1 MEQEEKEFV
10 GQIVGYARVSAVDQN
25 VSRQV
30 KALEVECD
38 KIFVEKVSAAK
49 TENRPQFQEM
59 MRYLR
64 EGDILQVTSADRL
77 ARSTR
82 DLLDIVQS
90 LKDRGVQVEF
100 LDNPALN
107 TDTPQ
112 GEFMLTIL
120 AAVAQ
125 LERSI
130 IRERQAEGIAIA
142 RAAGKYDRAP
152 KLSPEQA
159 SEVRKL
165 DALGVPKTAIARKM
179 GCSRHTVYAVLDGIG
194 KYGGVEY
201 CPPISIQLSDPHH
214 SMCPNSHGLARK

>member
-1 MEQEEKEFV
+1 MEQEEKAFV
-10 GQIVGYARVSAVDQN
+10 GQGVGYARVSTLEQN
-25 VSRQV
+25 VARQLE
-30 KALEVECD
+30 ALEVECD

-49 TENRPQFQEM
+49 TDNRPQFQEM

-64 EGDILQVTSADRL
+64 EGDVLQVTSADRL

-82 DLLDIVQS
+82 DLLDIIQS

-142 RAAGKYDRAP
+142 KAKGKYDRAP
-152 KLSPEQA
+152 KLNPEQA
-159 SEVRKL
+159 RKVCEL
-165 DALGVPKTAIARKM
+165 AAMGVPKTAIARKLN
-179 GCSRHTVYAVLDGIG
+179 CSRHTVYAVLDRIG
-194 KYGGVEY
+194 KYGDSEY
-201 CPPISIQLSDPHH
+201 L
-214 SMCPNSHGLARK
+214 

>member
-49 TENRPQFQEM
+49 TSNRPQFQEM

-64 EGDILQVTSADRL
+64 AGDILQVTSADRL

-159 SEVRKL
+159 REVRRL
-165 DALGVPKTAIARKM
+165 DALGVPKTAIARKLK
-179 GCSRHTVYAVLDGIG
+179 CSRHTVYAVLDRIG
-194 KYGGVEY
+194 KYEGAEY
-201 CPPISIQLSDPHH
+201 TDA
-214 SMCPNSHGLARK
+214 G

>member
-1 MEQEEKEFV
+1 MEQEEKAFV

-64 EGDILQVTSADRL
+64 EGDVLQVTSADRL

-152 KLSPEQA
+152 KLSPGQA
-159 SEVRKL
+159 REVRRL

-179 GCSRHTVYAVLDGIG
+179 GCSRHTVYAVLDRIG
-194 KYGGVEY
+194 KYAGAEY
-201 CPPISIQLSDPHH
+201 TD
-214 SMCPNSHGLARK
+214 AD

>member
-10 GQIVGYARVSAVDQN
+10 GQIVGYARVSTLEQN

-49 TENRPQFQEM
+49 TSNRPQFQEM

-64 EGDILQVTSADRL
+64 EGDVLQVTSADRL

-152 KLSPEQA
+152 KLSPGQA
-159 SEVRKL
+159 REVRRL
-165 DALGVPKTAIARKM
+165 DALGVPKTAIARKLK
-179 GCSRHTVYAVLDGIG
+179 CSRHTVYAVLDRIG
-194 KYGGVEY
+194 KYAGAEY
-201 CPPISIQLSDPHH
+201 TD
-214 SMCPNSHGLARK
+214 AD

>member
-49 TENRPQFQEM
+49 TSNRPQFQEM

-152 KLSPEQA
+152 KLSPDEARQ
-159 SEVRKL
+159 VREL
-165 DALGVPKTAIARKM
+165 AAMGVPKTAIARKLN
-179 GCSRHTVYAVLDGIG
+179 CSRHTVYAVLDRIG
-194 KYGGVEY
+194 KYAGAEY
-201 CPPISIQLSDPHH
+201 TD
-214 SMCPNSHGLARK
+214 AT

>member
-10 GQIVGYARVSAVDQN
+10 GQIVGYARVSTLEQN

-38 KIFVEKVSAAK
+38 KIFVEKVSASK
-49 TENRPQFQEM
+49 TSNRPQFQEM
-59 MRYLR
+59 LRYLR
-64 EGDILQVTSADRL
+64 EGDVLQVTSADRL

-142 RAAGKYDRAP
+142 KAKGKYDRAP
-152 KLSPEQA
+152 KLNPEQA
-159 SEVRKL
+159 REVRRL

-179 GCSRHTVYAVLDGIG
+179 GCSRHTIYSVLDRIG
-194 KYGGVEY
+194 KYNGPEY
-201 CPPISIQLSDPHH
+201 TDAT
-214 SMCPNSHGLARK
+214 G

>member
-10 GQIVGYARVSAVDQN
+10 GQIVGYARVSTLEQN

-59 MRYLR
+59 LRYLR
-64 EGDILQVTSADRL
+64 EGDVLQVTSADRL

-159 SEVRKL
+159 REVRRL
-165 DALGVPKTAIARKM
+165 DALGVPKTAIARKLK
-179 GCSRHTVYAVLDGIG
+179 CSRHTVYAVLDRIG
-194 KYGGVEY
+194 KYAGAEY
-201 CPPISIQLSDPHH
+201 TDA
-214 SMCPNSHGLARK
+214 G

>member
-10 GQIVGYARVSAVDQN
+10 GQIVGYARVSTLEQN

-49 TENRPQFQEM
+49 TSNRPQFQEM
-59 MRYLR
+59 LRYLR
-64 EGDILQVTSADRL
+64 EGDVLQVTSADRL

-82 DLLDIVQS
+82 DLLDIVQN

-159 SEVRKL
+159 REVRRL
-165 DALGVPKTAIARKM
+165 DAMGVPKTAIARKM
-179 GCSRHTVYAVLDGIG
+179 GCSRHTIYSVLDRIG
-194 KYGGVEY
+194 KYAGVQY
-201 CPPISIQLSDPHH
+201 ID
-214 SMCPNSHGLARK
+214 AD

>member
-10 GQIVGYARVSAVDQN
+10 GQIVGYARVSTLEQN
-25 VSRQV
+25 VARQV
-30 KALEVECD
+30 EALEVECD

-59 MRYLR
+59 LRYLR
-64 EGDILQVTSADRL
+64 EGDVLQVTSADRL

-159 SEVRKL
+159 REVRRL

-179 GCSRHTVYAVLDGIG
+179 GCSRHTVYAVLDRIG
-194 KYGGVEY
+194 KYAGAEY
-201 CPPISIQLSDPHH
+201 TDAT
-214 SMCPNSHGLARK
+214 G

>member
-1 MEQEEKEFV
+1 MEQEKFV
-10 GQIVGYARVSAVDQN
+10 GQIVGYARVSTLEQN
-25 VSRQV
+25 VARQLE
-30 KALEVECD
+30 ALEVECD

-59 MRYLR
+59 LRYLR
-64 EGDILQVTSADRL
+64 NGDILQVTSADRL

-82 DLLDIVQS
+82 DLLDVVQS

-159 SEVRKL
+159 REVRRL
-165 DALGVPKTAIARKM
+165 DALGVPKTAIARKLN
-179 GCSRHTVYAVLDGIG
+179 CSRHTVYAVLDRIG
-194 KYGGVEY
+194 KYAGAEY
-201 CPPISIQLSDPHH
+201 TD
-214 SMCPNSHGLARK
+214 AD

>member
-49 TENRPQFQEM
+49 TSNRPQFQEM

-64 EGDILQVTSADRL
+64 EGDVLQVTSADRL

-159 SEVRKL
+159 REVRRL

-194 KYGGVEY
+194 KYGGVE
-201 CPPISIQLSDPHH
+201 
-214 SMCPNSHGLARK
+214 

>member
-49 TENRPQFQEM
+49 TSNRPQFQEM
-59 MRYLR
+59 LRYLR
-64 EGDILQVTSADRL
+64 EGDVLQVTSADRL

-82 DLLDIVQS
+82 DLLDVVQS

-142 RAAGKYDRAP
+142 KAKGKYDRAP
-152 KLSPEQA
+152 KLNPEQA
-159 SEVRKL
+159 REVRRL
-165 DALGVPKTAIARKM
+165 DALGVPKMVIARKM

-194 KYGGVEY
+194 KYGGMEY
-201 CPPISIQLSDPHH
+201 QTT
-214 SMCPNSHGLARK
+214 

>member
-64 EGDILQVTSADRL
+64 DGDILQVTSADRL

-90 LKDRGVQVEF
+90 LKERGIQVEF

-152 KLSPEQA
+152 KLSPDEARQ
-159 SEVRKL
+159 VREL
-165 DALGVPKTAIARKM
+165 AAMGVPKTAIARKM
-179 GCSRHTVYAVLDGIG
+179 GCSRHTVYAVLDSIG
-194 KYGGVEY
+194 KYGGLEY
-201 CPPISIQLSDPHH
+201 TDAT
-214 SMCPNSHGLARK
+214 G

>member
-64 EGDILQVTSADRL
+64 EGDVLQVTSADRL

-90 LKDRGVQVEF
+90 LKERGIQVEF

-152 KLSPEQA
+152 KLSPGQA
-159 SEVRKL
+159 REVRRL

-179 GCSRHTVYAVLDGIG
+179 GCSRHTVYAVLDRIG
-194 KYGGVEY
+194 KYAGAEY
-201 CPPISIQLSDPHH
+201 TD
-214 SMCPNSHGLARK
+214 AD

>member
-49 TENRPQFQEM
+49 TSNRPQFQEM

-64 EGDILQVTSADRL
+64 EGDVLQVTSADRL

-159 SEVRKL
+159 REVRRL
-165 DALGVPKTAIARKM
+165 DALGVPKTAIARKLN
-179 GCSRHTVYAVLDGIG
+179 CSRHTVYGVLDRIG
-194 KYGGVEY
+194 KYGEAEY
-201 CPPISIQLSDPHH
+201 TD
-214 SMCPNSHGLARK
+214 AD

>member
-49 TENRPQFQEM
+49 TSNRPQFQEM

-64 EGDILQVTSADRL
+64 EGDVLQVTSADRL

-90 LKDRGVQVEF
+90 LKDRDVQVEF

-159 SEVRKL
+159 REVRRL
-165 DALGVPKTAIARKM
+165 DALGVPKTAIARKLN
-179 GCSRHTVYAVLDGIG
+179 CSRHTVYAVLDRIG
-194 KYGGVEY
+194 KYAGSKY
-201 CPPISIQLSDPHH
+201 TD
-214 SMCPNSHGLARK
+214 AD

>member
-49 TENRPQFQEM
+49 TSNRPQFQEM

-64 EGDILQVTSADRL
+64 EGDVLQVTSADRL

-159 SEVRKL
+159 REVRRL

-179 GCSRHTVYAVLDGIG
+179 GCSRHTVYAALDRIG
-194 KYGGVEY
+194 KYGEAEY
-201 CPPISIQLSDPHH
+201 TD
-214 SMCPNSHGLARK
+214 AD

>member
-10 GQIVGYARVSAVDQN
+10 GQIVGYARVSSVDQN
-25 VSRQV
+25 IARQLE
-30 KALEVECD
+30 ALEVECD

-49 TENRPQFQEM
+49 TSNRPQFQEM

-82 DLLDIVQS
+82 DLLDIVQG
-90 LKDRGVQVEF
+90 LKERGVQVEF

-152 KLSPEQA
+152 KLSPDEARQ
-159 SEVRKL
+159 VREL
-165 DALGVPKTAIARKM
+165 AAMGVPKTAIARKLN
-179 GCSRHTVYAVLDGIG
+179 CSRHTVYAVLDRIG
-194 KYGGVEY
+194 KYAGAEY
-201 CPPISIQLSDPHH
+201 TD
-214 SMCPNSHGLARK
+214 AT

>member
-10 GQIVGYARVSAVDQN
+10 GQIVGYARVSAADQN

-49 TENRPQFQEM
+49 TSNRPQFQEM
-59 MRYLR
+59 LRYLR
-64 EGDILQVTSADRL
+64 EGDVLQVTSADRL

-159 SEVRKL
+159 REVRRL
-165 DALGVPKTAIARKM
+165 DALGVPKTAIARKLK
-179 GCSRHTVYAVLDGIG
+179 CSRHTVYAVLDRIG
-194 KYGGVEY
+194 KYAGAEY
-201 CPPISIQLSDPHH
+201 TD
-214 SMCPNSHGLARK
+214 AA

>member
-64 EGDILQVTSADRL
+64 DGDILQVTSADRL

-90 LKDRGVQVEF
+90 LKERGIQVEF

-142 RAAGKYDRAP
+142 KGKGKYDRAP

-159 SEVRKL
+159 HEVREL
-165 DALGVPKTAIARKM
+165 AAMGVPKTAIARKM
-179 GCSRHTVYAVLDGIG
+179 GCSRHTVYAVLDRIG
-194 KYGGVEY
+194 KYGDSKY
-201 CPPISIQLSDPHH
+201 L
-214 SMCPNSHGLARK
+214 

>member
-10 GQIVGYARVSAVDQN
+10 GQIVGYARVSTLEQN

-30 KALEVECD
+30 KVLEVECD
-38 KIFVEKVSAAK
+38 KIFVEKVSASK
-49 TENRPQFQEM
+49 TSNRPQFQEM
-59 MRYLR
+59 LRYLR
-64 EGDILQVTSADRL
+64 EGDVLQVTSADRL

-142 RAAGKYDRAP
+142 RAKGKYDRAP

-159 SEVRKL
+159 REVRKL
-165 DALGVPKTAIARKM
+165 AAMGVPKTAIARKM
-179 GCSRHTVYAVLDGIG
+179 GCSRHTVYAVLDRIG
-194 KYGGVEY
+194 KYAEVQYTDAG
-201 CPPISIQLSDPHH
+201 
-214 SMCPNSHGLARK
+214 

>member
-49 TENRPQFQEM
+49 TSNRPQFQEM

-64 EGDILQVTSADRL
+64 EGDVLQVTSADRL

-90 LKDRGVQVEF
+90 LKDWGVQVEF

-159 SEVRKL
+159 REVRRL

-179 GCSRHTVYAVLDGIG
+179 GCSRHTVYAVLDRIG
-194 KYGGVEY
+194 KYAGPKY
-201 CPPISIQLSDPHH
+201 TD
-214 SMCPNSHGLARK
+214 AD

>member
-49 TENRPQFQEM
+49 TSNRPQFQEM

-64 EGDILQVTSADRL
+64 EGDVLQVTSADRL

-159 SEVRKL
+159 REVRRL
-165 DALGVPKTAIARKM
+165 DALGVPKTAIARKLN
-179 GCSRHTVYAVLDGIG
+179 CSRHTVYAVLDRIG
-194 KYGGVEY
+194 KYAGAEY
-201 CPPISIQLSDPHH
+201 TD
-214 SMCPNSHGLARK
+214 AT

>member
-10 GQIVGYARVSAVDQN
+10 GQIVGYARVSTLEQN
-25 VSRQV
+25 VARQV
-30 KALEVECD
+30 EALEVECD

-49 TENRPQFQEM
+49 TSNRPQFQEM
-59 MRYLR
+59 LRYLR
-64 EGDILQVTSADRL
+64 NGDILQVTSADRL

-159 SEVRKL
+159 REVRRL

-179 GCSRHTVYAVLDGIG
+179 GCSRHTVYAVLDRIG
-194 KYGGVEY
+194 KYAGAEY
-201 CPPISIQLSDPHH
+201 TDAT
-214 SMCPNSHGLARK
+214 G

>member
-49 TENRPQFQEM
+49 TSNRPQFQEM

-64 EGDILQVTSADRL
+64 EGDVLQVTSADRL

-152 KLSPEQA
+152 KLSPGQA
-159 SEVRKL
+159 REVRRL
-165 DALGVPKTAIARKM
+165 DALGVPKTAIARKLK
-179 GCSRHTVYAVLDGIG
+179 CSRHTVYAVLDRIG
-194 KYGGVEY
+194 KYAGAEY
-201 CPPISIQLSDPHH
+201 TD
-214 SMCPNSHGLARK
+214 AD

>member
-64 EGDILQVTSADRL
+64 EGDVLQVTSADRL

-159 SEVRKL
+159 REVRKL
-165 DALGVPKTAIARKM
+165 AALGVPKMAIARKM
-179 GCSRHTVYAVLDGIG
+179 GCSRHTVYAVLDRIG
-194 KYGGVEY
+194 KYAAAEY
-201 CPPISIQLSDPHH
+201 TD
-214 SMCPNSHGLARK
+214 AD

>member
-10 GQIVGYARVSAVDQN
+10 GQIVGYARVSTLEQN
-25 VSRQV
+25 VARQLE
-30 KALEVECD
+30 ALEVECD

-49 TENRPQFQEM
+49 TSNRPQFQEM
-59 MRYLR
+59 LRYLR
-64 EGDILQVTSADRL
+64 DGDILQVTSADRL

-142 RAAGKYDRAP
+142 RAKGKYDRAP

-159 SEVRKL
+159 REVRRL

-179 GCSRHTVYAVLDGIG
+179 GCSRHTIYSVLDRIG
-194 KYGGVEY
+194 KYGEAEY
-201 CPPISIQLSDPHH
+201 TD
-214 SMCPNSHGLARK
+214 ATD

>member
-1 MEQEEKEFV
+1 MEQEKKEFV

-49 TENRPQFQEM
+49 TSNRPQFQEM
-59 MRYLR
+59 LRYLR
-64 EGDILQVTSADRL
+64 EGDVLQVTSADRL

-142 RAAGKYDRAP
+142 KAKGKYDRAP
-152 KLSPEQA
+152 KLNPEQA
-159 SEVRKL
+159 REVRRL

-179 GCSRHTVYAVLDGIG
+179 GCSRHTIYSVLDRIG
-194 KYGGVEY
+194 KYNGPEY
-201 CPPISIQLSDPHH
+201 TDAT
-214 SMCPNSHGLARK
+214 G

>member
-10 GQIVGYARVSAVDQN
+10 GQIVGYARVSTLEQN

-59 MRYLR
+59 LRYLR
-64 EGDILQVTSADRL
+64 EGDVLQVTSADRL

-159 SEVRKL
+159 REVRRL
-165 DALGVPKTAIARKM
+165 DALGIPKTAIARKLK
-179 GCSRHTVYAVLDGIG
+179 CSRHTVYAVLDRIG
-194 KYGGVEY
+194 KYAGAEY
-201 CPPISIQLSDPHH
+201 TDA
-214 SMCPNSHGLARK
+214 G

>member
-1 MEQEEKEFV
+1 MSQSSEEFI
-10 GQIVGYARVSAVDQN
+10 GQIVGYARVSSVDQN
-25 VSRQV
+25 IARQLE
-30 KALEVECD
+30 ALEEECD
-38 KIFVEKVSAAK
+38 KIFIEKVSAAK
-49 TENRPQFQEM
+49 TSNRPQFQEM
-59 MRYLR
+59 LRYLR
-64 EGDILQVTSADRL
+64 EGDVLQVTSADRL

-159 SEVRKL
+159 REVRRL
-165 DALGVPKTAIARKM
+165 DALGVPKTAIARKLN
-179 GCSRHTVYAVLDGIG
+179 CSRHTVYAVLDRIG
-194 KYGGVEY
+194 KYGGSEY
-201 CPPISIQLSDPHH
+201 TDAT
-214 SMCPNSHGLARK
+214 G

>member
-10 GQIVGYARVSAVDQN
+10 GQIVGYARVSTLEQN
-25 VSRQV
+25 VARQLE
-30 KALEVECD
+30 ALEVECD
-38 KIFVEKVSAAK
+38 KIFIEKVSAAK
-49 TENRPQFQEM
+49 TSNRPQFQEM
-59 MRYLR
+59 LRYLR
-64 EGDILQVTSADRL
+64 AGDILQVTSADRL

-142 RAAGKYDRAP
+142 RAKGKYDRAP

-159 SEVRKL
+159 REVRRL
-165 DALGVPKTAIARKM
+165 DAMGVPKTAIARKM
-179 GCSRHTVYAVLDGIG
+179 GCSRHTIYSVLDRIG
-194 KYGGVEY
+194 KYGEADY
-201 CPPISIQLSDPHH
+201 TD
-214 SMCPNSHGLARK
+214 AD

>member
-10 GQIVGYARVSAVDQN
+10 GQIVGYARVSTLEQN

-38 KIFVEKVSAAK
+38 KIFVEKVSASK
-49 TENRPQFQEM
+49 TSNRPQFQEM
-59 MRYLR
+59 LRYLR
-64 EGDILQVTSADRL
+64 EGDVLQVTSADRL

-82 DLLDIVQS
+82 DLLDVVQS

-142 RAAGKYDRAP
+142 RAKGKYDRAP

-159 SEVRKL
+159 REVRKL
-165 DALGVPKTAIARKM
+165 AAMGVPKTAIARKM
-179 GCSRHTVYAVLDGIG
+179 GCSRHTVYAVLDRIG
-194 KYGGVEY
+194 KYAEVQYTDAG
-201 CPPISIQLSDPHH
+201 
-214 SMCPNSHGLARK
+214 

>member
-49 TENRPQFQEM
+49 TSNRPQFQEM
-59 MRYLR
+59 LRYLR
-64 EGDILQVTSADRL
+64 DGDILQVTSADRL

-142 RAAGKYDRAP
+142 RAKGKYDRAP

-159 SEVRKL
+159 REVRRL

-179 GCSRHTVYAVLDGIG
+179 GCSRHTIYSVLDRIG
-194 KYGGVEY
+194 KYAGVQY
-201 CPPISIQLSDPHH
+201 TD
-214 SMCPNSHGLARK
+214 AD

>member
-10 GQIVGYARVSAVDQN
+10 GQIVGYARVSAADQN
-25 VSRQV
+25 VNRQV

-38 KIFVEKVSAAK
+38 KIFIEKVSAAK

-59 MRYLR
+59 LRYLR
-64 EGDILQVTSADRL
+64 EGDVLQVTSADRL

-159 SEVRKL
+159 REVRRL

-179 GCSRHTVYAVLDGIG
+179 GCSRHTIYSVLDRIG
-194 KYGGVEY
+194 KYAGVQY
-201 CPPISIQLSDPHH
+201 TD
-214 SMCPNSHGLARK
+214 AD

>member
-49 TENRPQFQEM
+49 TSNRPQFQEM

-64 EGDILQVTSADRL
+64 EGDVLQVTSADRL

-82 DLLDIVQS
+82 DLLDIVQG

-142 RAAGKYDRAP
+142 KAKGTYDRAP
-152 KLSPEQA
+152 KLNPEQA
-159 SEVRKL
+159 REVRKL
-165 DALGVPKTAIARKM
+165 AAMGVPKMAIARKM
-179 GCSRHTVYAVLDGIG
+179 GCSRHTIYSVLDRIG
-194 KYGGVEY
+194 KYAGAEY
-201 CPPISIQLSDPHH
+201 TD
-214 SMCPNSHGLARK
+214 AD

>member
-10 GQIVGYARVSAVDQN
+10 GQIVGYARVSTLEQN

-59 MRYLR
+59 LRYLR
-64 EGDILQVTSADRL
+64 NGDILQVTSADRL

-142 RAAGKYDRAP
+142 KAKGKYDRAP

-159 SEVRKL
+159 REVRRL
-165 DALGVPKTAIARKM
+165 DALGVPKTAIARKLK
-179 GCSRHTVYAVLDGIG
+179 CSRHTVYAVLDRIG
-194 KYGGVEY
+194 KYAGAEY
-201 CPPISIQLSDPHH
+201 TD
-214 SMCPNSHGLARK
+214 AA